1 MSMNKLRGRRW
12 WSALRFRRRSRAD
25 GHHDFAD
32 MGTAFGLDAC
42 TQIGAETGGPETR
55 PADDLDSY
63 FAERSHRRSVQ

>member
-1 MSMNKLRGRRW
+1 MNKLRGRRW
-12 WSALRFRRRSRAD
+12 WSALRFRARSRAD

-42 TQIGAETGGPETR
+42 TQIGDEVRGPQTQ
-55 PADDLDSY
+55 PASELESY